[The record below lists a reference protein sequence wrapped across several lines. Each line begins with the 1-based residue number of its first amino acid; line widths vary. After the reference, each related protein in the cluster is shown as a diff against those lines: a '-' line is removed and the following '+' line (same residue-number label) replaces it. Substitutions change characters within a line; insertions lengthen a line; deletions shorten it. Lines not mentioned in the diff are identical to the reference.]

1 MITSLFLIYIFLYSV
16 NVDVV
21 LKANE
26 TESETHY
33 QFLSLGN
40 IVLSKLETS
49 VLLFCKKYV
58 SSLFSVEIK
67 RNLRDDDIINRRN
80 DLQVT

>member
-1 MITSLFLIYIFLYSV
+1 MITFLFLIYILFSV

-49 VLLFCKKYV
+49 VCCFAKNMCLVCSV
-58 SSLFSVEIK
+58 SRSKELTK
-67 RNLRDDDIINRRN
+67 GRHHK
-80 DLQVT
+80 